1 VSVYKKYSLI
11 KPLRKHPGL
20 PKMHKL
26 LRVVAFEITMPISKK
41 MRYTKSTKQRLER
54 VLKNFG
60 IQARA
65 LFQELQMQLQ
75 QKGLCIYSL
84 FTSTP
89 LRYLCP
95 HTL

>member
-1 VSVYKKYSLI
+1 
-11 KPLRKHPGL
+11 
-20 PKMHKL
+20 
-26 LRVVAFEITMPISKK
+26 
-41 MRYTKSTKQRLER
+41 
-54 VLKNFG
+54 LKNFG

-95 HTL
+95 HAL